1 MNTSRTER
9 ALAYALGVLAK
20 VEPQEVVT
28 TGLMTLTTFVL
39 MSGYYLVKTARE
51 PLILL
56 HWGAETKLYIEAAQA
71 LILVGVVRAYSAIAA
86 RVGRMKLL
94 AIVYL
99 FFASNMLV
107 FAGLAKMKLAIGDL
121 VSAAVVWFAFRAR
134 MPPCLLRRRE
144 RAGDGEDPPPLARG
158 GRHRDRPGVAGDGS
172 SRKVCAGAKSDRSLP
187 AALEDRVGDSRRVY
201 SGRGPPPSHP

>member
-1 MNTSRTER
+1 
-9 ALAYALGVLAK
+9 
-20 VEPQEVVT
+20 
-28 TGLMTLTTFVL
+28 
-39 MSGYYLVKTARE
+39 VKTARE

-121 VSAAVVWFAFRAR
+121 VSAAVVSSTTTRA
-134 MPPCLLRRRE
+134 
-144 RAGDGEDPPPLARG
+144 
-158 GRHRDRPGVAGDGS
+158 
-172 SRKVCAGAKSDRSLP
+172 SR
-187 AALEDRVGDSRRVY
+187 
-201 SGRGPPPSHP
+201 